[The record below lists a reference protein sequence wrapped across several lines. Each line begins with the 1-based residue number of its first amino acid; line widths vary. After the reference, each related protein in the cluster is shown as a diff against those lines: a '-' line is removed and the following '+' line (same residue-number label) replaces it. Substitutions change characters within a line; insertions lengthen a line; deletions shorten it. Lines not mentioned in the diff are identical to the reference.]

1 MKSYSVNLT
10 SSILIV
16 LYIITGAL
24 PNLNAIDI
32 LAPQWVYL
40 GAINILS
47 CAYFL
52 FINSDSTHLGLAK
65 LFKSIFIYVYL
76 VYFIWSGFSYFYAI
90 NPTETLLNLPR
101 LGNTFFA
108 VLFCFLL
115 LNNIE
120 NKVFIIS
127 RIFIGFL
134 FFELFSFYSD
144 FFTQLES
151 ASFDAMNLK
160 GVAGN
165 KNITAASIA
174 FKVPF
179 VLYSIVKA
187 RKGLLK
193 LIFSTLLF
201 SAIFSISILYARSAI
216 LSSFIVFV
224 LFLIYSIFTLLSD
237 RSQFKHNLKNF
248 SLTIVPYIIAVL
260 LNFTFTNSQNKGN
273 IGSQLGDIEFTEK
286 SSNGRFQYWSDA
298 FEQISDHPL
307 IGAGLGNW
315 KIASISYGKEHVVG
329 YTVPYHAHND
339 FIHVFTEVGV
349 FGGITYLSLFGLL
362 IFYLLRL
369 IFVQRKED
377 GNHDFSLLLL
387 ILPFI
392 IYGIDAGLNFPVA
405 RPLMQSS
412 LALYMGLLLS
422 IYLNRFSIKDLSPFK
437 PIYSRVILGL
447 SFCLLIPGLIIH
459 ILSYQSLTQQG
470 RLLYEF
476 NSGTYNLTL
485 AELDQIE
492 DNFPNLTETA
502 MPIKAMKARYFYNN
516 NLKEKA
522 HQYALLGSK
531 DNPQI
536 FFGENLRAQFF
547 VAEKQIDSAYYYSKL
562 AFENLPNNMPH
573 YNLYMNSLVAKKD
586 VLEINKSFETVRALG
601 GDTIILWT
609 IYLRCLANVTGLGD
623 TMTMSRA
630 AEAFK
635 LFPQDNT
642 IFQLYRILTYGQQR
656 VVQAEQLYNQG
667 IELYNAKNFKGAFGV
682 FNQAFDLDPLEYTY
696 ALNSGLALYENGQ
709 YLEAISYLNRIQSS
723 QKVNLKEKALRYKAL
738 ALYKAGSLPDA
749 CAAFIKL
756 AETYPK
762 RMYQQELRKYCNNQ
776 VAF

>member
-1 MKSYSVNLT
+1 MKSSSVNIT
-10 SSILIV
+10 SSILLI
-16 LYIITGAL
+16 LYITTGAL

-47 CAYFL
+47 CVYFL
-52 FINSDSTHLGLAK
+52 FNNSDSLQLGLVK
-65 LFKSIFIYVYL
+65 LSKSIFIYVYL
-76 VYFIWSGFSYFYAI
+76 FYFIWSGLSYFYAI

-108 VLFCFLL
+108 VFFCFLL
-115 LNNIE
+115 LDNIE
-120 NKVFIIS
+120 NKVVLIS

-134 FFELFSFYSD
+134 CFELYSFYSD
-144 FFTQLES
+144 LFTQLE
-151 ASFDAMNLK
+151 ANNFNEMDLK

-179 VLYSIVKA
+179 VLYSIVTI

-193 LIFSTLLF
+193 FILSFLLF
-201 SAIFSISILYARSAI
+201 TAVFAISILYARSAI
-216 LSSFIVFV
+216 LSTSIVFFIF
-224 LFLIYSIFTLLSD
+224 LFYSVFILIKNRAQLKLNLNNLL
-237 RSQFKHNLKNF
+237 
-248 SLTIVPYIIAVL
+248 LTIVPYLLAIL
-260 LNFTFTNSQNKGN
+260 LNITFTNSQNKGD
-273 IGSQLGDIEFTEK
+273 IGSQLGDIEFNEK

-298 FEQISDHPL
+298 FEHFQDHPI

-315 KIASISYGKEHVVG
+315 KIASISYGKEHVKG

-339 FIHVFTEVGV
+339 FIHIFAEVGV
-349 FGGITYLSLFGLL
+349 LGGVAYLSLFGLL
-362 IFYLLRL
+362 TFYLFRL
-369 IFVQRKED
+369 LYVQRKED
-377 GNHDFSLLLL
+377 GSSDFSLLLL
-387 ILPFI
+387 VMPFI
-392 IYGIDAGLNFPVA
+392 IYGIDAGLNFPIA

-422 IYLNRFSIKDLSPFK
+422 IYLNRFSKKGISPVK
-437 PIYSRVILGL
+437 PIYSFVILVL
-447 SFCLLIPGLIIH
+447 SFCLLIPGITIH
-459 ILSYQSLTQQG
+459 VLSYQSLTQQG

-492 DNFPNLTETA
+492 DDFPNLTETA

-516 NLKEKA
+516 NQKEKA

-536 FFGENLRAQFF
+536 FFGENLKAQFF
-547 VAEKQIDSAYYYSKL
+547 VAENQIDSAYYYSKL

-573 YNLYMNSLVAKKD
+573 YNLYMNSLITKKD
-586 VLEINKSFETVRALG
+586 VVEINKSFEIVRALG

-609 IYLRCLANVTGLGD
+609 IYLRSLANVTGLGD

-635 LFPQDNT
+635 LFPQDDT
-642 IFQLYRILTYGQQR
+642 IFQLYRVLTYGQQR
-656 VVQAEQLYNQG
+656 VVQAEQLYRQG
-667 IELYNAKNFKGAFGV
+667 IELYNAKDFNGAFGL
-682 FNQAFDLDPLEYTY
+682 FKQAFDLDPLEYTY

-709 YLEAISYLNRIQSS
+709 YQEAVSYLNRIQSS
-723 QKVNLKEKALRYKAL
+723 QKENLKEKALRYKAL
-738 ALYKAGSLPDA
+738 ALYKAGSFPES
-749 CAAFIKL
+749 CATFSKL
-756 AETYPK
+756 VNTYPK
-762 RMYQQELRKYCNNQ
+762 RMYQQEYNKYCTN
-776 VAF
+776 

>member
-1 MKSYSVNLT
+1 MKSSSVNIT
-10 SSILIV
+10 SSILLI
-16 LYIITGAL
+16 LYITTGAL

-47 CAYFL
+47 CVYFL
-52 FINSDSTHLGLAK
+52 FNNSDSLQLGLVK
-65 LFKSIFIYVYL
+65 LSKSIFIYVYL
-76 VYFIWSGFSYFYAI
+76 FYFIWSGLSYFYAI

-108 VLFCFLL
+108 VFFCFLL
-115 LNNIE
+115 LDNIE
-120 NKVFIIS
+120 NKVVLIS

-134 FFELFSFYSD
+134 CFELYSFYSD
-144 FFTQLES
+144 LFTQLE
-151 ASFDAMNLK
+151 ANNFNEMDLK

-179 VLYSIVKA
+179 VLYSIVTI

-193 LIFSTLLF
+193 FILSFLLF
-201 SAIFSISILYARSAI
+201 TAVFAISILYARSAI
-216 LSSFIVFV
+216 LSTSIVFFIF
-224 LFLIYSIFTLLSD
+224 LFYSVFILIKNRAQLKLNLNNLL
-237 RSQFKHNLKNF
+237 
-248 SLTIVPYIIAVL
+248 LTIVPYLLAIL
-260 LNFTFTNSQNKGN
+260 LNITFTNSQNKGD
-273 IGSQLGDIEFTEK
+273 IGSQLGDIEFNEK

-298 FEQISDHPL
+298 FEHFQDHPI

-315 KIASISYGKEHVVG
+315 KIASISYGKEHVKG

-339 FIHVFTEVGV
+339 FIHIFAEVGV
-349 FGGITYLSLFGLL
+349 LGGVAYLSLFGLL
-362 IFYLLRL
+362 TFYLFRL
-369 IFVQRKED
+369 LYVQRKDD
-377 GNHDFSLLLL
+377 GSSDFSLLLL
-387 ILPFI
+387 VMPFI
-392 IYGIDAGLNFPVA
+392 IYGIDAGLNFPIA

-422 IYLNRFSIKDLSPFK
+422 IYLNRFSKKGISPVK
-437 PIYSRVILGL
+437 PIYSFVILVL
-447 SFCLLIPGLIIH
+447 SFCLLIPGITIH
-459 ILSYQSLTQQG
+459 VLSYQSLTQQG

-492 DNFPNLTETA
+492 DDFPNLTETA

-516 NLKEKA
+516 NQKEKA

-536 FFGENLRAQFF
+536 FFGENLKAQFF
-547 VAEKQIDSAYYYSKL
+547 VAENQIDSAYYYSKL

-573 YNLYMNSLVAKKD
+573 YNLYMNSLITKKD
-586 VLEINKSFETVRALG
+586 VVEINKSFEIVRALG

-609 IYLRCLANVTGLGD
+609 IYLRSLANVTGLGD

-635 LFPQDNT
+635 LFPQDDT
-642 IFQLYRILTYGQQR
+642 IFQLYRVLTYGQQR
-656 VVQAEQLYNQG
+656 VVQAEQLYRQG
-667 IELYNAKNFKGAFGV
+667 IELYNAKDFNGAFGL
-682 FNQAFDLDPLEYTY
+682 FKQAFDLDPLEYTY

-709 YLEAISYLNRIQSS
+709 YQEAVSYLNRIQSS
-723 QKVNLKEKALRYKAL
+723 QKENLKEKALRYKAL
-738 ALYKAGSLPDA
+738 ALYKAGSFPES
-749 CAAFIKL
+749 CATFSKL
-756 AETYPK
+756 VNTYPK
-762 RMYQQELRKYCNNQ
+762 RMYQQEYNKYCTN
-776 VAF
+776 

>member
-1 MKSYSVNLT
+1 MKSSSVNLT
-10 SSILIV
+10 SCILLI

-47 CAYFL
+47 CVYFL
-52 FINSDSTHLGLAK
+52 FNNSDSTQLGLAK
-65 LFKSIFIYVYL
+65 LSKSIFIYVYL
-76 VYFIWSGFSYFYAI
+76 FYFIWSGLSYFYAI

-108 VLFCFLL
+108 VFFCFLL
-115 LNNIE
+115 LNNLE
-120 NKVFIIS
+120 NKVVIIS

-144 FFTQLES
+144 FFTQLE
-151 ASFDAMNLK
+151 AKSFSTSNLK

-165 KNITAASIA
+165 KNITSASIA

-179 VLYSIVKA
+179 VLYSIVTVRKA
-187 RKGLLK
+187 LFKSILS
-193 LIFSTLLF
+193 FLLF
-201 SAIFSISILYARSAI
+201 TAVFAISILYARSAI
-216 LSSFIVFV
+216 LSSFIVFFIF
-224 LFLIYSIFTLLSD
+224 LFYSVFILIKNRTQL
-237 RSQFKHNLKNF
+237 KHNLNNLL
-248 SLTIVPYIIAVL
+248 LTIVPYLLAVL
-260 LNFTFTNSQNKGN
+260 LNITFTNSQNKGN

-298 FEQISDHPL
+298 FEHIQDHPVFA
-307 IGAGLGNW
+307 AGLGNW
-315 KIASISYGKEHVVG
+315 KIASISYGKEHVKG

-339 FIHVFTEVGV
+339 FIHIFAEVGV
-349 FGGITYLSLFGLL
+349 LGGFAYLSLFGLL
-362 IFYLLRL
+362 TFFLFRLLY
-369 IFVQRKED
+369 VQRKED
-377 GNHDFSLLLL
+377 GSTDFSLFLLL
-387 ILPFI
+387 LPFI
-392 IYGIDAGLNFPVA
+392 IYGIDAGLNFPIA

-422 IYLNRFSIKDLSPFK
+422 IYLNRFSKKGISPVK
-437 PIYSRVILGL
+437 PIYSRIILVL
-447 SFCLLIPGLIIH
+447 SLCLLIPGIIIH

-492 DNFPNLTETA
+492 DDFPNLTETA

-516 NLKEKA
+516 NQKEKA

-536 FFGENLRAQFF
+536 FFGENLKAQFF
-547 VAEKQIDSAYYYSKL
+547 VAESQIDSAYYYSKL

-586 VLEINKSFETVRALG
+586 VVEITKSFAIV
-601 GDTIILWT
+601 LWT
-609 IYLRCLANVTGLGD
+609 IYLRSLASVTGLGD

-635 LFPQDNT
+635 LFPQDTT

-667 IELYNAKNFKGAFGV
+667 IELYNAKDFNAAFDLFK
-682 FNQAFDLDPLEYTY
+682 QAFDLDPLEYTY

-709 YLEAISYLNRIQSS
+709 YLDAVSYLSRIQSS
-723 QKVNLKEKALRYKAL
+723 QKVKLKEKALRYKAL
-738 ALYKAGSLPDA
+738 ALYKAGSFPES
-749 CAAFIKL
+749 CAAFSKL
-756 AETYPK
+756 VNTYPK
-762 RMYQQELRKYCNNQ
+762 RMYQQEFNKYCTN
-776 VAF
+776 